1 MERPRGASEEED
13 GGSGIDENGE
23 DPNAADLRA
32 VLEQIRLNA
41 STSPSA
47 CPLGPSME
55 GEYASFITEHVIPP
69 RATPQR
75 HTEAAWRPSDRRASY
90 TRALCP

>member
-47 CPLGPSME
+47 CPLGPSI
-55 GEYASFITEHVIPP
+55 GGRVCVFHHGACHPTA
-69 RATPQR
+69 RDATAT
-75 HTEAAWRPSDRRASY
+75 H
-90 TRALCP
+90 